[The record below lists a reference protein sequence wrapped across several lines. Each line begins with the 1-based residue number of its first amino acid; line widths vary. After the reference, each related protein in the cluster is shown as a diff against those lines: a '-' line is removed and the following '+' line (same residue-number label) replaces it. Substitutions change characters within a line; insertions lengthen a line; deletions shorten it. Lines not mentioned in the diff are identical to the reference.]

1 MKFLNPKEKAKLKE
15 ILSRSSQLETA
26 DNRINFIKL
35 CGLDSYCSKIQVDQ
49 TFDKFFTNL
58 VAVLSQVNI
67 KDKNSESKLELVLF
81 LEHFI
86 EFEHHLSVEDKDSL
100 EYLIL
105 KCNKKTSLRT
115 NSQPQN
121 QFLLASGLSID
132 QDDYQSNYHVYLE
145 QLLAVGEWQEADLE
159 TKRILLKLSDKEEKE
174 GLGVNEIKNFSCEVI
189 STVDALWIKYSNGHF
204 GFSIQQ
210 QIWQKLL
217 TRNQKKFW
225 EFWRKNTV
233 EEDNQDNWYRFSERV
248 GWCKNNKSGKADWV
262 QYRNISFDLN
272 AQKGHL
278 PCSRELWKGMRYQY
292 ESKRFSELMLKIKSC
307 ENYKLRVINCGN

>member
-15 ILSRSSQLETA
+15 ILSKSSQLETA
-26 DNRINFIKL
+26 ENRINFIKL
-35 CGLDSYCSKIQVDQ
+35 CGLDNYCSKIQADQ

-121 QFLLASGLSID
+121 QSLLASGLSFD
-132 QDDYQSNYHVYLE
+132 QDDYQSNYYVYLE
-145 QLLAVGEWQEADLE
+145 QLLAACEWQEADLE
-159 TKRILLKLSDKEEKE
+159 TKIILFKLSEQEENK
-174 GLGVNEIKNFSCEVI
+174 GLGVDEIRNLPYEII
-189 STVDALWIKYSNGHF
+189 SNLDSLWIKYSNGHF

-210 QIWQKLL
+210 EIWQKLL
-217 TRNQKKFW
+217 TPDRKPFW
-225 EFWRKNTV
+225 EFWKKNTV
-233 EEDNQDNWYRFSERV
+233 VEDNISGNWYRFGECV
-248 GWCKNNKSGKADWV
+248 GWYTTNKSGKKDWV
-262 QYRNISFDLN
+262 QYRNITFGLN

-278 PCSRELWKGMRYQY
+278 PCCRELWKGMRYQY
-292 ESKRFSELMLKIKSC
+292 ESKRFFELMSKIK
-307 ENYKLRVINCGN
+307 NCKI